1 MSRSI
6 TVAAAQLGPI
16 QMAEPRSVAVERM
29 VRLMERAHRRGVELV
44 VFPELALTTF
54 FPRHYHADIAEADHW
69 FETAMPS
76 NETAPL
82 FAAAR
87 KYGIGFHL
95 GYAELT
101 EDKHHFNTSI
111 LVNPDGDILLKYRK
125 VHLPGHAEFAPHRK
139 VQHLEKR
146 YFEVGDLGFPVIRAP
161 MGNEPGINMGMLIC
175 NDRRWPEAWRVLGL
189 QSVELA
195 LLGYNTPSLNMEAG
209 GFEAHHLRVFHSH
222 LSIQAGC
229 YQNACFAVATAKAGT
244 EDGCELF
251 GHSIIV
257 NPQGEIIAM
266 ATSWDDELIT
276 ADCDLD
282 MCTLGRTTI
291 FAFDKHRRPETYQ
304 RITQQVGAVEPPM
317 WKA

>member
-1 MSRSI
+1 
-6 TVAAAQLGPI
+6 
-16 QMAEPRSVAVERM
+16 MAEPRSVAVERM

-161 MGNEPGINMGMLIC
+161 MGSVPGINMGMLIC

-189 QSVELA
+189 QSVELT

-304 RITQQVGAVEPPM
+304 RITQQVGAIEPPT
-317 WKA
+317 WLAALTPPPRSGGG